1 MTFDSSK
8 AAVAARDDLVSRWTA
23 DARAAN
29 LPDEDLARLTVVAEE
44 IVHEAFH
51 DTITALVENEEARAS
66 CIYHSELAADIRDFE
81 RRVF

>member
-29 LPDEDLARLTVVAEE
+29 LPQS
-44 IVHEAFH
+44 
-51 DTITALVENEEARAS
+51 RATF
-66 CIYHSELAADIRDFE
+66 CGPVLLQGD
-81 RRVF
+81 